1 MSDKRNVLQRP
12 VISEKSYALMDEGT
26 YVFVVDPRASKIEI
40 REAVETAFGVRVSS
54 VNTLVRKGKRKRNRR
69 MGESHVGSP
78 LHSTGHLSPS
88 RARPGPH
95 PGPRG
100 GEKRVTR
107 PSGRS
112 GDAGRRLDVPPSALL
127 GRLLFR
133 SRLR

>member
-69 MGESHVGSP
+69 SNTFGSRP
-78 LHSTGHLSPS
+78 DTK
-88 RARPGPH
+88 RAIVRLA
-95 PGPRG
+95 
-100 GEKRVTR
+100 
-107 PSGRS
+107 
-112 GDAGRRLDVPPSALL
+112 GDDRIE
-127 GRLLFR
+127 LFEN
-133 SRLR
+133 